1 MKEELTDECNY
12 SREASFIS
20 TFRSPDYLG
29 EDPRFRIP
37 WVWKGS
43 TSRVLVM
50 ERLDGISVGESEIGS
65 LSQQDRDD
73 VSTSVDSDE
82 KSAKIIV
89 PSDRR
94 SYY

>member
-29 EDPRFRIP
+29 EDHRFRIP
-37 WVWKGS
+37 WVWNGS
-43 TSRVLVM
+43 TNRVLVM
-50 ERLDGISVGESEIGS
+50 EHLNGISVGEAEIGS
-65 LSQQDRDD
+65 LSQQDRND
-73 VSTSVDSDE
+73 VSTSIDSVG

-89 PSDRR
+89 LSDRR